1 MTAGNETARSIFKI
15 IKKGITFHMNKAI
28 KSILIIAFASIIYT
42 GCSDETDPVVPPTT
56 DTTVAIYNN
65 LLISER
71 TIPFDQALSAVDF
84 FRGLILQDSSRLKD
98 ANLIDSIS
106 FGDSSYY
113 FRSGDL
119 SDLPSSVPGYKTR
132 FKLISL
138 ISSQSQFDTM
148 KVIPDTDTTLS
159 ENDFTSDET
168 GSFTAPLSFNSVY
181 GFYLKGKYDN
191 NVTPYRVFGILYL
204 DEAFNTP
211 SGFQLRF
218 DVKINKLGQNR
229 FKSQ

>member
-1 MTAGNETARSIFKI
+1 
-15 IKKGITFHMNKAI
+15 MNKAI
-28 KSILIIAFASIIYT
+28 KSILMLLLASVIYM
-42 GCSDETDPVVPPTT
+42 GCDDETDPITPGSV
-56 DTTVAIYNN
+56 DTNTVIINN

-71 TIPFDQALSAVDF
+71 TTPFDEALSGIDF
-84 FRGLILQDSSRLKD
+84 FNGMVVKDSSRLKD

-113 FRSGDL
+113 FRSGEL
-119 SDLPSSVPGYKTR
+119 SDFPFSVPGYQTR

-148 KVIPDTDTTLS
+148 KVIPDSDPTLT
-159 ENDFTSDET
+159 ENDFTSDNTE
-168 GSFTAPLSFNSVY
+168 SFRAPLVFNSVY

-191 NVTPYRVFGILYL
+191 GVSANRVFGIIYL
-204 DEAFNTP
+204 DQSYNDAT
-211 SGFQLRF
+211 GFKLRF
-218 DVKINKLGQNR
+218 DVKINKAGMNN